1 MLRMLRQQ
9 STRWLVLLALLEVPL
24 LTLSVKLASQ
34 VRYFGDAPALAGF
47 SEYIWSRALLFAL
60 MMIGS
65 VAEFGFVPNQ

>member
-1 MLRMLRQQ
+1 
-9 STRWLVLLALLEVPL
+9 
-24 LTLSVKLASQ
+24 VKLASQ

-65 VAEFGFVPNQ
+65 VAESGFVPNQ